1 MFGGSGSLNGGVVG
15 SQSTGA
21 NSKLV
26 LPPGKY
32 VAEANATFVNT
43 FASSL
48 DANCDLRFD
57 RSGTP
62 IFIDF
67 LDLTL
72 GGIGEPAQWQTAHL
86 AGAFELLAGDGPLR
100 VSCLANTDIDYED
113 FDMFATRVETL
124 TQAGAP

>member
-1 MFGGSGSLNGGVVG
+1 MFGGEGTLNGGPIGGQSLG
-15 SQSTGA
+15 SKSGLA
-21 NSKLV
+21 

-43 FASSL
+43 SAGPR

-62 IFIDF
+62 TFIDF

-72 GGIGEPAQWQTAHL
+72 GGIGEPAQWQNAHL
-86 AGAFELLAGDGPLR
+86 AGAFELLPGDGPLR
-100 VSCLANTDIDYED
+100 VSCLAQPDIDYED
-113 FDMFATRVETL
+113 FDMFAIRVETL
-124 TQAGAP
+124 TNAGT